1 MITHRHTSDEK
12 LHILEKFRTPATG
25 RAFYKIP
32 EREKA
37 RGEGKGKV
45 IKKRILRIIM
55 APKGK
60 LEWRNTFK
68 LSKQN
73 NVQNPV
79 CCRPNYVINQMQK

>member
-1 MITHRHTSDEK
+1 MKTDHTHTSDEK

-45 IKKRILRIIM
+45 INKSIENHNGTQTEAGVEEYLQTLK
-55 APKGK
+55 AK
-60 LEWRNTFK
+60 
-68 LSKQN
+68 
-73 NVQNPV
+73 
-79 CCRPNYVINQMQK
+79 